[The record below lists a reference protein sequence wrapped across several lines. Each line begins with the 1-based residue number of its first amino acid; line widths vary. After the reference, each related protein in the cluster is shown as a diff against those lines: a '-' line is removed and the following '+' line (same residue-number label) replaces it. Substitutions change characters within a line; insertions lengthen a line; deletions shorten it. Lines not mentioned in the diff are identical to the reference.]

1 MLDLAF
7 EDFNIDCALCFT
19 EVRLK
24 DFIHSNLRIV
34 CVFARGIV
42 EHCPVSFNLG
52 LINWVHI
59 TEELEH
65 VLAIEWFSWSKIIA
79 ESVLARWN
87 QEHLQVLP
95 DVHVLHS
102 LQAKQCRYVLL
113 QEVEDGAIGTSE
125 QEFRTETD

>member
-1 MLDLAF
+1 MDLPYLDSVRKVQRDRLALLLMLDLAF

-65 VLAIEWFSWSKIIA
+65 VLAIEWFS
-79 ESVLARWN
+79 
-87 QEHLQVLP
+87 
-95 DVHVLHS
+95 
-102 LQAKQCRYVLL
+102 
-113 QEVEDGAIGTSE
+113 
-125 QEFRTETD
+125 